1 MSNSQKEM
9 PTNSSDYSMVPEKRN
24 QNSPAIYG
32 IIFWISLSIALTLSL
47 LDLIG
52 WVFDLSILKSLS
64 VQWTPMK
71 IITAVSF
78 IILIFGI
85 IVLREDF
92 LSSYRKPVIYIISSF
107 LFLESLMTIFVYVY
121 IFKTGHE
128 PDFTTY
134 PVFNFFLSFK
144 MRMAFVTSLNFLVIG
159 FILFFLSGG
168 TKKNSDLANI
178 LTIPVFL
185 FSYFVLI
192 SYILGVYTIAQLGDV
207 TVALNTAFAF
217 LGICI
222 SFLLLDSNSW
232 FFRLLISG
240 ETGFLMARKLLPTLV
255 ILPAVIGWF
264 RIKGEQKGFFLS
276 EEGVIVVAITYTICF
291 LVLVWLTSRSM
302 NIIDRR
308 RLESEE
314 ALRISNEELKHRV
327 QERILAE
334 KELQSTKNYLENL
347 INYANAPIIVWN
359 PGTEIQLFNHAF
371 ENLTGYSSSEVL
383 GKKLNFLFPE
393 HSLTESN
400 TKIKLSLTENW
411 QTIEI
416 PILTKNNEVKIVLW
430 NSANI
435 YDNDNKTVLS
445 TIAQGHDITGRIAAE
460 QALLKSK
467 EKLDLALENGQIGT
481 WEWNIEHDFFE
492 CDTRMVKIFGI
503 NNDLS
508 SLKFDDFVNY
518 VHEEDV
524 SHFRRSVQNALK
536 QNIPLNTVFR
546 TRPGNNGFN
555 HISVKAVVEED
566 YNGKPVKLSG
576 VCFDISE
583 MKKGAEKALFDINED
598 LVRSNREL
606 EQFAYVASHDL
617 QEPLRMVSSFTQ
629 LLSQRYKDKLDSDA
643 NEFIKYA
650 VDGAM
655 RMQTLINDLL
665 EYSRV
670 ETRGNNPEPIDMKTI
685 LVHTMTNLSM
695 RIKEKSALITNDELP
710 VVFADERQMLQL
722 FQNLITNA
730 LKFCNNSP
738 QVHISSK
745 EEPDHFIFSVRD
757 NGIGIEPQYF
767 EKIFQIFQRLHG
779 RDEYGG
785 NGIGLAICRRIV
797 ERHGGK
803 IWLESKPGK
812 GTVFY
817 FTIIKN

>member
-1 MSNSQKEM
+1 M